1 MKKLFDKLVI
11 GHWSLFGILGYCFL
25 KFPSSVNAVICNPV
39 LKNCVSSTNPTQYTN
54 NVLSTV
60 VSLFFIVGIIYFFWH
75 LIFAGYHLI
84 GSDGDPK
91 KFETAKNELTYSVLG
106 LIVIFSIFAILKFVG
121 VVLGIQGLKS
131 LSIKWPTL

>member
-1 MKKLFDKLVI
+1 MKKNILFVILFFVTCLEIVSWKL
-11 GHWSLFGILGYCFL
+11 LFARPVL
-25 KFPSSVNAVICNPV
+25 AVICNPV

-54 NVLSTV
+54 NVLSAV

>member
-1 MKKLFDKLVI
+1 MKKNILFVILFFVTCLEIVSWKL
-11 GHWSLFGILGYCFL
+11 LFARPVL
-25 KFPSSVNAVICNPV
+25 AVICNPV

-54 NVLSTV
+54 NVLSAV
-60 VSLFFIVGIIYFFWH
+60 ISLFFIVGIIYFFWH

>member
-1 MKKLFDKLVI
+1 MKKNILFVILFFVTCLEIVSWKL
-11 GHWSLFGILGYCFL
+11 LFARPVL
-25 KFPSSVNAVICNPV
+25 AVICNPV

-54 NVLSTV
+54 NVLSAV
-60 VSLFFIVGIIYFFWH
+60 ISLFFIVGIIYFMWH
-75 LIFAGYHLI
+75 IVFAGYHFI
-84 GSDGDPK
+84 GTEGDPK
-91 KFETAKNELTYSVLG
+91 TYETAKNELTYSVLG

>member
-1 MKKLFDKLVI
+1 MKKNILFVILFFVTCLEIVSWKL
-11 GHWSLFGILGYCFL
+11 LFARPVL
-25 KFPSSVNAVICNPV
+25 AVICNPV

-54 NVLSTV
+54 NVLSAV
-60 VSLFFIVGIIYFFWH
+60 ISLFFIVGIIYFMWH
-75 LIFAGYHLI
+75 IVFAGYHFI
-84 GSDGDPK
+84 GTEGDPK
-91 KFETAKNELTYSVLG
+91 KYETAKNELTYSVLG

>member
-1 MKKLFDKLVI
+1 MKKNILFVILFFVTCLEIVSWKL
-11 GHWSLFGILGYCFL
+11 LFARPVL
-25 KFPSSVNAVICNPV
+25 AVICNPV

-54 NVLSTV
+54 NVLSAV
-60 VSLFFIVGIIYFFWH
+60 ISLFFIVGIIYFFWH

-91 KFETAKNELTYSVLG
+91 KIETAKNELTYSVLG

>member
-1 MKKLFDKLVI
+1 MKKNILFVILFFVTCLEIVSWKL
-11 GHWSLFGILGYCFL
+11 LFARPVL
-25 KFPSSVNAVICNPV
+25 AVICNPV

-91 KFETAKNELTYSVLG
+91 KIETAKNELTYSVLG